1 MDAVTDQLQ
10 LEGFIKTEND
20 EELKGKSFYVD
31 RHCPDMLCFSSEQR
45 HFFEEYTLVE
55 EGHLVL
61 QVSVW
66 Q

>member
-10 LEGFIKTEND
+10 LEGFTKTEND
-20 EELKGKSFYVD
+20 EELKGKSYYVD

-45 HFFEEYTLVE
+45 HFFEEYPLVA

-61 QVSVW
+61 QVSV
-66 Q
+66 